1 MPIGRYGGVPIK
13 LAERPVHFA
22 NTIGKF
28 CFLQRSFSGPT
39 NFRKISVC
47 DLRSIIFKFIISL
60 ISQY

>member
-22 NTIGKF
+22 NTIGHF

-47 DLRSIIFKFIISL
+47 GPRRTIFKFIISL